1 MAHKNFMGMDGF
13 NWFIGVIE
21 DRKDP
26 MQLGRVRVRCVGYHT
41 ENLVE
46 LPTSNLPWASVML
59 GSGTSSG
66 VSGIGVTPSFLVE
79 GSHVVG
85 FFRDIDS
92 QEPVVMGPLA
102 GIPQEYG
109 NPNAGFAD
117 PNRRSDDEDT
127 EDYNRSVY
135 PRVPKESDTNELA
148 RGVREATNAYY
159 REGMRHIEVPV
170 AVADSFTL
178 ASVTDTKSTDASAG
192 DAFSEPQ
199 VAYDTSTETY
209 GTYKPEYPYNHV
221 YETETGHI
229 QEFDDTPNYGRIHLF
244 HSSGSY
250 IELSTSGASVHHTTG
265 DAHMTALNRYAYLK
279 DNDTLTVS
287 GGSKL
292 LINTDKKEGQN
303 YDIEIDELGDLNVQV
318 NKGNININV
327 KGGDVNILTD
337 GDLNA
342 TASNMMFDSKGK
354 TKIIAGDVMD
364 IEADVVNVKGT
375 PINLNE

>member
-1 MAHKNFMGMDGF
+1 MSHKNFMGMDGF
-13 NWFIGVIE
+13 NWFIGVVE

-41 ENLVE
+41 EDLVQ

-59 GSGTSSG
+59 SSESAG
-66 VSGIGVTPSFLVE
+66 ISGIGTTPSFLVE

-85 FFRDIDS
+85 FFRDVDS

-102 GIPQEYG
+102 GIPQAYG

-127 EDYNRSVY
+127 EDYNRSFY
-135 PRVPKESDTNELA
+135 PRVPKESDVNELA
-148 RGVREATNAYY
+148 RGLVTATNPYY
-159 REGMRHIEVPV
+159 REGMRHINAPS
-170 AVADSFTL
+170 AATDSFSL
-178 ASVTDTKSTDASAG
+178 ANISGTATTDASPG

-199 VAYDTSTETY
+199 VAYDSDTETY

-221 YETETGHI
+221 YETEQGHI
-229 QEFDDTPNYGRIHLF
+229 QEFDDTPSYGRIHLF

-265 DAHMTALNRYAYLK
+265 DAHTTALNRYTYLK

-292 LINTDKKEGQN
+292 LINTDKKSGQN
-303 YDIEIDELGDLNVQV
+303 YDIEVDDLGDINIQV
-318 NKGNININV
+318 NKGNVNINV

-342 TASNMMFDSKGK
+342 TAANMMFDSKGK
-354 TKIIAGDVMD
+354 TKIIAGGVMD
-364 IEADVVNVKGT
+364 IEGAIVNVKGEA
-375 PINLNE
+375 INLNE